1 MTHQSKPNS
10 WVFRDTD
17 STTQLSYALQINPAP
32 FTVSIPDT
40 APVTGSLEF
49 VITNPTNSSVNVTSV
64 SFILKVGSYSDCITQ
79 STSGIL
85 TSVNDTTNWI
95 FSGPPSPITN
105 GSATYLLTP
114 ASGNPYLLP
123 AGASVVVQIFGF
135 QTLPVPGN
143 STLNIKELIVSLPP
157 AYCSFMV
164 STFPTGF
171 YFNGLAATV
180 TSGSRL
186 VPMAQV
192 NTGSTVTLSWNS
204 SVVDT
209 GAFTIYYSNAT
220 NGQQTEHPADIG
232 EWTSPPLSSDTVFT
246 VAVTI
251 SAEGGQPLTASMS
264 TSVSVQ
270 NPSLVAAGITTGTAT
285 VTGSA
290 SIGGTLSANAITA
303 TGATVNGTVAADALS
318 ANSAIISGSLNTS
331 GLSASTATIT
341 GNTSAQNVSAGG
353 TLTVAGVS
361 TFNGEAVAG
370 STVSMM
376 QSWIPINTGQTYN
389 ADTDGFLV
397 GAIGYSPQAFT
408 LCITQIRGLLNGICM
423 MIASG
428 GNMVYS
434 NGPHAITSWDSPNCM
449 LMPVPKGST
458 FMLQVING
466 GNINAPT
473 SGFWVPLGKSGIQ
486 AVSDIADALNMFHS
500 NQSKAQPMDLSRT

>member
-1 MTHQSKPNS
+1 MTHQTKPNS
-10 WVFRDTD
+10 WVFQDTD

-49 VITNPTNSSVNVTSV
+49 VITNPTNSSINITSV
-64 SFILKVGSYSDCITQ
+64 AFTLTVGSDSDCITQ
-79 STSGIL
+79 STSGVL
-85 TSVNDTTNWI
+85 TSVNDTTNWAFI
-95 FSGPPSPITN
+95 GPPSPITN
-105 GSATYLLTP
+105 GSATYTLTP
-114 ASGNPYLLP
+114 VSGTPYALP

-135 QTLPVPGN
+135 QTLPIPGN
-143 STLNIKELIVSLPP
+143 STLDIKELIVSLPP
-157 AYCSFMV
+157 AYCSFVV

-180 TSGSRL
+180 TKGSSL
-186 VPMAQV
+186 VPVAQV

-204 SVVDT
+204 SVVDA
-209 GAFTIYYSNAT
+209 GDFIIYYSTAA

-246 VAVTI
+246 VAVTV

-285 VTGSA
+285 VTGAA
-290 SIGGTLSANAITA
+290 SIGGTLSAQAITA

-318 ANSAIISGSLNTS
+318 ANSAIIS
-331 GLSASTATIT
+331 

-408 LCITQIRGLLNGICM
+408 LCITEIRGLLNGICM

-434 NGPHAITSWDSPNCM
+434 NGPHAIASWDSPNCM

-466 GNINAPT
+466 GNIKAPA

-486 AVSDIADALNMFHS
+486 AASDIADALNMFHS
-500 NQSKAQPMDLSRT
+500 NQSGAQPMDLSRT